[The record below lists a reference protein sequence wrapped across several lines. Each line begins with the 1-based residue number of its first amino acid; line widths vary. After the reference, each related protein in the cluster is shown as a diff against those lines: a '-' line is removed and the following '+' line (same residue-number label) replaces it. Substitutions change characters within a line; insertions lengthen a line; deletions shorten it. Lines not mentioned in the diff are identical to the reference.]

1 MSLLQAVESRREF
14 NFHTSVKPTTITNGF
29 RYALATGNWGDHKKF
44 QQTKAGVSQVLSRY
58 TTASALSHL
67 RRLNTPIG
75 REAKLPKPRQL
86 HNTHWGMVCPAETPE
101 GQSCGLVKNMSLMSH
116 VSVGCEPSPVASLLR
131 RLPAISPKRPGDEV
145 TFPVFLNGAICG
157 HTAQP
162 EHVVTSLR
170 VARRRMEVGP
180 ETSVTHDRSKGEVR
194 VWTDQGRICRP
205 LLVADRLSDETTMDL
220 LRSGVCSWSDL
231 LHDGIVEYIDAEEE
245 ECCTIAMKTSDLID
259 KPGRYTHCEIHP
271 SMILGVCASLI
282 PFPDHN
288 QSPRNTYQSA
298 MGKQAMG
305 VHMTNFIQR
314 LDPMANVLFYPQKP
328 LVTTRAMEY
337 MRFNELP
344 AGQNAT
350 VAILT
355 YTGYNQEDSLIMNQS
370 AIDRGLF
377 RSFYYRTYSEQEKKV
392 GILTTETFEQP
403 NPEITLNIKHGDY
416 EKLDSDGLIAPGH
429 LVHGEDVVVGKTIPL
444 SGPQNASVRDKGYT
458 KRDASASVKGAEG
471 GRVDTVMLSTNQEGH
486 KFAKVRIR
494 SVRVPQIG
502 DKFAS
507 RHGQKGVVGMTYRH
521 EDMPFSS
528 EGIVPD
534 IIVNPHAIPS
544 RMTIGHLLECLLGK
558 ISALSGTEGDAT
570 PFSDVGLEGM
580 CTILRQY
587 GYEESGT
594 EELYNGFTGQKLK
607 ARVFMGPTYYQRLKH
622 MVDDKIHS
630 RARGPVQILT
640 RQPVEGRSRDGG
652 LRFGEMERDCMIS
665 HGAAAFLKERLFDAS
680 DAFRVHV
687 CKSCGMLAVAN
698 LQQNKFYCRLCQGA
712 TDIQQLQLPYA
723 CKLLFQELLSMGIV
737 ARLMVE

>member
-1 MSLLQAVESRREF
+1 VESKREF
-14 NFHTSVKPTTITNGF
+14 NFHTSVKSTTITNGF

-58 TTASALSHL
+58 TNASALSHL

-116 VSVGCEPSPVASLLR
+116 VSIGCEAAPVLSCLRTIPSVTA
-131 RLPAISPKRPGDEV
+131 LPKPLSV
-145 TFPVFLNGAICG
+145 PVFLNGKVAG
-157 HTAQP
+157 WTAEP
-162 EHVVTSLR
+162 GAVIDRLR
-170 VARRRMEVGP
+170 EARRQILLGP
-180 ETSVTHDRSKGEVR
+180 ETSVTFDGCRAEVR
-194 VWTDQGRICRP
+194 VWTDQGRIYRP
-205 LLVADRLSDETTMDL
+205 LLVAQSVVDGKVRLS
-220 LRSGVCSWSDL
+220 GKKSWTEL
-231 LHDGIVEYIDAEEE
+231 INEGLIEYIDAEEE
-245 ECCTIAMKTSDLID
+245 ECCLIAMRPEDIQGPDTAF
-259 KPGRYTHCEIHP
+259 THCEIHP

-305 VHMTNFIQR
+305 IHTTNFLQR

-328 LVTTRAMEY
+328 LVTTRAMDY
-337 MRFNELP
+337 MRFGELP

-350 VAILT
+350 VAIAV

-370 AIDRGLF
+370 AVDRGLF

-392 GILTTETFEQP
+392 GILTTETFEDP
-403 NPEITLNIKHGDY
+403 NPEITLNMKHGDY
-416 EKLDSDGLIAPGH
+416 GKLDADGLISPGC
-429 LVHGEDVVVGKTIPL
+429 LVQGEDIVVGKTIPL
-444 SGPQNASVRDKGYT
+444 SGPQNANVREAGYT
-458 KRDASASVKGAEG
+458 KRDSSASVKGAEG
-471 GRVDTVMLSTNQEGH
+471 GRVDKVMLSTNQDGH
-486 KFAKVRIR
+486 KFTKVRVR
-494 SVRVPQIG
+494 SVRVPQVG

-507 RHGQKGVVGMTYRH
+507 RHGQKGVVGITYRH
-521 EDMPFSS
+521 EDMPFTS
-528 EGIVPD
+528 EGTVPD
-534 IIVNPHAIPS
+534 IIVNPHAVPS

-558 ISALSGTEGDAT
+558 VSALTGGEGDAT
-570 PFSDVGLEGM
+570 PFSEVGVEGM
-580 CTILRQY
+580 CTIMRQF

-594 EELYNGFTGQKLK
+594 EEMYNGFTGCKLQAK
-607 ARVFMGPTYYQRLKH
+607 IFVGPTYYQRLKH

-665 HGAAAFLKERLFDAS
+665 HGAAQFLKERLFDAS

-687 CKSCGMLAVAN
+687 CKNCGLLAVAN
-698 LQQNKFYCRLCQGA
+698 LQQNRYYCRACQSA
-712 TDIQQLQLPYA
+712 TDVSQVHLPYA
-723 CKLLFQELLSMGIV
+723 CKLLFQELMAMNI
-737 ARLMVE
+737 APRLMVE

>member
-1 MSLLQAVESRREF
+1 VESRREF
-14 NFHTSVKPTTITNGF
+14 NFYAAVKSTTITNGF

-86 HNTHWGMVCPAETPE
+86 HNTHWGMVCTAETPE

-116 VSVGCEPSPVASLLR
+116 VTVGCEAAPVAEILCLFDV
-131 RLPAISPKRPGDEV
+131 ISRSRPDDETV
-145 TFPVFLNGAICG
+145 YPVFLNGTISG
-157 HTAQP
+157 WTSHP
-162 EHVVTSLR
+162 ERVVSSLR
-170 VARRRMEVGP
+170 EARRRIELGS
-180 ETSVTHDRSKGEVR
+180 ETSVSHDRSKGEVR

-205 LLVADRLSDETTMDL
+205 LLVAEKAADEATRTHLSGGTYTWTDL
-220 LRSGVCSWSDL
+220 VHSGV
-231 LHDGIVEYIDAEEE
+231 VEYIDAEEE
-245 ECCTIAMKTSDLID
+245 ECCNIAMTVSELTEN
-259 KPGRYTHCEIHP
+259 PARYTHCEIHP

-305 VHMTNFIQR
+305 VHMTNFLQR

-337 MRFNELP
+337 MHFKELP

-350 VAILT
+350 VAIAT

-392 GILTTETFEQP
+392 GILTTETFEHPDQSC
-403 NPEITLNIKHGDY
+403 TLNMKHGDY
-416 EKLDSDGLIAPGH
+416 GKLDADGLIAPGH
-429 LVHGEDVVVGKTIPL
+429 RVQGEDIVVGKTIPL
-444 SGPQNASVRDKGYT
+444 SGPQNASVRDAGYT
-458 KRDASASVKGAEG
+458 KRDASASVKGTEG
-471 GRVDTVMLSTNQEGH
+471 GRVDTVMLSTNQDGH
-486 KFAKVRIR
+486 KFAKVRVR

-507 RHGQKGVVGMTYRH
+507 RHGQKGVVGITYRH
-521 EDMPFSS
+521 EDMPFTT

-534 IIVNPHAIPS
+534 IIVNPHAVPS

-558 ISALSGTEGDAT
+558 IAALSGMEGDAT

-580 CTILRQY
+580 CTVLRQY

-594 EELYNGFTGQKLK
+594 ETLYNGFTGQKLEAK
-607 ARVFMGPTYYQRLKH
+607 IFIGPTYYQRLKH

-665 HGAAAFLKERLFDAS
+665 HGAALFLKERLFDAS

-687 CKSCGMLAVAN
+687 CKSCGLLAVAN
-698 LQQNKFYCRLCQGA
+698 LQQNRFFCRSCQSA
-712 TDIQQLQLPYA
+712 TDILQLQLPYA
-723 CKLLFQELLSMGIV
+723 CKLLFHELLAMNIA
-737 ARLMVE
+737 ARLIVE